1 LKEANSVNIM
11 SENVFYET
19 KQLRVTDKLLM
30 LKDGTTLSTA
40 SISSVMLRIVPR
52 GGLLGLVF
60 GDRTARLFIE
70 LNTGIVHEL
79 ASEDVPEVEKMKAAI
94 EKAIAAR

>member
-1 LKEANSVNIM
+1 MKEANSVNIM

-19 KQLRVTDKLLM
+19 KQLRVTDKLLI

-70 LNTGIVHEL
+70 FLNWRVKT
-79 ASEDVPEVEKMKAAI
+79 SPKS
-94 EKAIAAR
+94 RR